1 LHRSEEESDEMGR
14 EFEVERR
21 ILDNVSF
28 SRRNRACKLSPF
40 YFVLLETPAK
50 LRVINKLEHMTHQ
63 I

>member
-1 LHRSEEESDEMGR
+1 MGT
-14 EFEVERR
+14 EFEVEGR

-50 LRVINKLEHMTHQ
+50 LRVINKLEHMTYQ